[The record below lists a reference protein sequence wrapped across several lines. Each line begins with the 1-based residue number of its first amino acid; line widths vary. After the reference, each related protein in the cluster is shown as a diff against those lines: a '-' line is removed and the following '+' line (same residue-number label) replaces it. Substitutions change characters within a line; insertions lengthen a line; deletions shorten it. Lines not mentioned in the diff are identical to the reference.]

1 MNKLSSTTF
10 KPRLLLP
17 QGQKSVSV
25 PEMCHFRIVLIA
37 RRYFKVFLVLNI
49 Q

>member
-10 KPRLLLP
+10 KPHLLLP
-17 QGQKSVSV
+17 HGQKSVSV
-25 PEMCHFRIVLIA
+25 PEMCHFGIALIA
-37 RRYFKVFLVLNI
+37 RRYFKVFSVLNI